1 MTHNSTCYFDQASSK
16 VEVDYEAAET
26 MQVTRSDF
34 EHALE
39 TDIKPVSYNCYMV

>member
-1 MTHNSTCYFDQASSK
+1 
-16 VEVDYEAAET
+16 

-39 TDIKPVSYNCYMV
+39 TDIKPVSYNCYIIFVLSYSGDVFKGARDMER